1 MSSLAVLVSCY
12 NSGDWLENRLKN
24 LLASTV
30 ASRMEIICVN
40 ANSPDKRDD
49 EIPKNFPVTYHKLED
64 RISVYEAWNYAI
76 ERSSSTYITNA
87 NTDDLV
93 APHCYEVLMSIL
105 DDGADY
111 AYPSWYTTHIPNL
124 VWGDHDGK
132 VDPSG
137 DPGQYCGDLSKSG
150 VGHFPMW
157 RRSLHDK
164 LGYFKPEFNA
174 LGDAEFWA
182 RAYYLAKAK
191 FVWYPEMLA
200 IYLWRDGQNLWN
212 RSINEVE
219 WGRYHNYLNKYTSE
233 SS

>member
-30 ASRMEIICVN
+30 VDRMQIICVN
-40 ANSPDKRDD
+40 ANSPDQRDED
-49 EIPKNFPVTYHKLED
+49 IPQKYPVTYYRLAE
-64 RISVYEAWNYAI
+64 RVSVYEAWNYAI
-76 ERSSSTYITNA
+76 QKSDTTYVTNA

-93 APHCYEVLMSIL
+93 APECYETLMSIL
-105 DDGADY
+105 DNGADF

-124 VWGDHDGK
+124 VWGEHHGK
-132 VDPSG
+132 VDDSG
-137 DPGQYCGDLSKSG
+137 IPGQYCGNLDKSG

-182 RAYYLAKAK
+182 RALHLAKAK
-191 FVWYPEMLA
+191 FAWHPEMLA
-200 IYLWRDGQNLWN
+200 IYLWRNGENLWH
-212 RSINEVE
+212 RSINERE
-219 WGRYHNYLNKYTSE
+219 WDMYHESVNKYKSD
-233 SS
+233 SQ